1 MNIGK
6 QKRVITVEPE
16 PVQAPRPEPRS
27 PEREPVPV
35 RAPRPERERVPA
47 ER

>member
-1 MNIGK
+1 MDIGK

-16 PVQAPRPEPRS
+16 PLQAPRREPAS

-35 RAPRPERERVPA
+35 RAPRRERERVPA
-47 ER
+47 DR